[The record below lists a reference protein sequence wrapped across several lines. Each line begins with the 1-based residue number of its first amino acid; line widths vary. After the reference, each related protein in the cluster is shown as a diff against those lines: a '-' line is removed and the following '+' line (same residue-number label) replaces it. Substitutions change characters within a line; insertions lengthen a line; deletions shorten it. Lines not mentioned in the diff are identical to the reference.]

1 MKVEQEFFIGVLDA
15 DAEKRVKNT
24 TLLKIFSDMSMY
36 HGVVAGHTK
45 PDRKSD
51 ISWIVLNWVMKVYR
65 RPTMFSTVRAVTWA
79 RDYTRTRA
87 TRDYII
93 YDEEDNIVAEAISEW
108 VAVDVAT
115 GKLLRLT
122 PELVAPFEMEPESKT
137 ITDYEIPSLRHV
149 CIDPADCRDLYEDCY
164 ADAWLAAHGTLCGY
178 DPEPYFRAAC
188 EHHRADPESV
198 MLLYEGEKF
207 AGLID
212 LDTERGRHADYGW
225 VTLFYLRPEY
235 RGRSLGVQL
244 LGRAVAKYRRLGR
257 GAIRLHV
264 SDDNGMAKAFY
275 RANEFEELSRAPGSG
290 APLLL
295 MEKKLRGDPHGRI

>member
-1 MKVEQEFFIGVLDA
+1 MKVEQEFFIGVLDV

-24 TLLKIFSDMSMY
+24 ALLHILSDMSMY

-51 ISWIVLNWVMKVYR
+51 ISWIVLNWIMKVYR

-108 VAVDVAT
+108 VALDVAT

-137 ITDYEIPSLRHV
+137 ITDYEIPSLRH
-149 CIDPADCRDLYEDCY
+149 IDSNVQIRGEMEINRMMFDYNGHVHNSVYLDLAQQILPEEQYHHKFKEVVILYKHGITTQDKVLLEYSVED
-164 ADAWLAAHGTLCGY
+164 D
-178 DPEPYFRAAC
+178 
-188 EHHRADPESV
+188 
-198 MLLYEGEKF
+198 
-207 AGLID
+207 
-212 LDTERGRHADYGW
+212 RHI
-225 VTLFYLRPEY
+225 V
-235 RGRSLGVQL
+235 
-244 LGRAVAKYRRLGR
+244 
-257 GAIRLHV
+257 AIRQESDNQLHALV
-264 SDDNGMAKAFY
+264 IFSDGTSD
-275 RANEFEELSRAPGSG
+275 EE
-290 APLLL
+290 
-295 MEKKLRGDPHGRI
+295 